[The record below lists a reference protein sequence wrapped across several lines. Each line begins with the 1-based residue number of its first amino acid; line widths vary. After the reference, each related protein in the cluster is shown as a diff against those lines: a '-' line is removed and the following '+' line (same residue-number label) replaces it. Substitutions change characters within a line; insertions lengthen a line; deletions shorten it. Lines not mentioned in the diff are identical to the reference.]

1 MHQSNAECI
10 PTHLIKEFEGPVVNV
25 DLIEGEVL
33 LQTLQEVR
41 HASLDFHALHTL
53 IFDLPYFNMDPRR
66 GTSYFFEVEKL
77 NRSIIGLALDHAWH
91 TSEQLTV
98 YVYN

>member
-53 IFDLPYFNMDPRR
+53 IFDLPYFNMDLRR
-66 GTSYFFEVEKL
+66 GSSYIIEV
-77 NRSIIGLALDHAWH
+77 
-91 TSEQLTV
+91 
-98 YVYN
+98 